1 MEDKF
6 TSLEIFIKYGC
17 SFKFRFP
24 EGKFEFSLKSHQII
38 SELVKGS
45 VKLAVEWGSLSQK
58 SSLCQSSIPVSSAN

>member
-38 SELVKGS
+38 NELVKGS
-45 VKLAVEWGSLSQK
+45 VKLAIEWGSFSPK
-58 SSLCQSSIPVSSAN
+58 SSLC